1 MRISHGCY
9 LIYRIAKT
17 MLHCDISMVSWEEST
32 TGTKAMNAAFRSTHS
47 GFETLRKMSR
57 TPAQSAYRRFQIA
70 TNEQLTARG
79 YANPQ
84 KPLGLYSD
92 FIQR

>member
-1 MRISHGCY
+1 MH
-9 LIYRIAKT
+9 
-17 MLHCDISMVSWEEST
+17 T
-32 TGTKAMNAAFRSTHS
+32 TYRSTHS
-47 GFETLRKMSR
+47 GFETLLKMSR

-84 KPLGLYSD
+84 RPLALFSD
-92 FIQR
+92 FIQK